1 MAPAEKPI
9 GGNRPS
15 TSYRRK
21 PGTRRRP
28 GESREPVN
36 HWTPAFAG
44 VTTYYESVND
54 GMKTDELRKTA
65 RLGKGKP
72 KPAMFRPAEIKHQ
85 FQAAL
90 KEKSS

>member
-1 MAPAEKPI
+1 LAAIDPQRHA
-9 GGNRPS
+9 
-15 TSYRRK
+15 
-21 PGTRRRP
+21 

-36 HWTPAFAG
+36 HWTPAPVPDRPLLDTG
-44 VTTYYESVND
+44 SGIRRVTTYYESVND

-72 KPAMFRPAEIKHQ
+72 KPTMLRPAEIKHQ